1 MIRRPPRS
9 TRTDTLLPYTTL
21 CRSAP
26 WGEHRVDEQRLV
38 AARAL
43 DSGGKAVIEESAERI
58 HLVPCDGQP
67 RRHRMAAAGD
77 EQSRFLRGEDRGAQI
92 DAADRPPRPL
102 AYAVRVNRDHDRGA
116 VQFFFPASGDDADHT
131 RMPALARDD
140 RDRSVTECRA
150 RLDHL

>member
-1 MIRRPPRS
+1 M
-9 TRTDTLLPYTTL
+9 TRALDRLAPQ
-21 CRSAP
+21 RINAP

-43 DSGGKAVIEESAERI
+43 DIGGKAVIEESAERI

-102 AYAVRVNRDHDRGA
+102 AYAVRVNRDHDRSEERRVGKEC
-116 VQFFFPASGDDADHT
+116 VST
-131 RMPALARDD
+131 V
-140 RDRSVTECRA
+140 RSRWSPY
-150 RLDHL
+150 L